1 MYLINKIEWKSFI
14 LRLIV
19 LVDFVTGGDGGEAV
33 EGWLHCE
40 RWGVSQL
47 LRSRESGLPGR
58 HQKGVSNST
67 WHMTLKHKRTNNILT
82 SNRAVEWYLRP
93 NYCFNKCWD
102 FLIAHLLACN
112 NLISFRWLWVFSE
125 KMRLVSMTNNCKL
138 YQWLIDI
145 ISEVVKKD

>member
-47 LRSRESGLPGR
+47 LRSRESRLPGR
-58 HQKGVSNST
+58 HQKGVSN
-67 WHMTLKHKRTNNILT
+67 RRI
-82 SNRAVEWYLRP
+82 EFLRLS
-93 NYCFNKCWD
+93 D
-102 FLIAHLLACN
+102 FKA
-112 NLISFRWLWVFSE
+112 
-125 KMRLVSMTNNCKL
+125 
-138 YQWLIDI
+138 Q
-145 ISEVVKKD
+145 KDK